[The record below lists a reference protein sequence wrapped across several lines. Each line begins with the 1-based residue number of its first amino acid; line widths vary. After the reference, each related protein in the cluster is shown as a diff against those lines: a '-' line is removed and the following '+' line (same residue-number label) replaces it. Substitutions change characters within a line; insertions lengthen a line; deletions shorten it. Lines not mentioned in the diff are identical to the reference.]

1 MYDSGI
7 KKDRIPF
14 RHFNL
19 NFTEFCPFVLMNF
32 MILY

>member
-1 MYDSGI
+1 MDNSGI
-7 KKDRIPF
+7 KKDKIPC

-19 NFTEFCPFVLMNF
+19 KFSEFCPFVLMNF